1 VQFKFENTTKNK
13 QLNYTYMNTLQNV
26 YNKLSDKTELAKHEV
41 NLAITD
47 KLKVELKKYVSLV
60 SASGKNLDN
69 FYTPIRQLEREIAEL
84 KANTANVAAIA
95 QDLRKQEDLVS
106 AELDLVTKKVNEAK
120 ADLGIKIDI
129 NELVDLSSLNSTNTI
144 STRIQSDANAYL
156 KYVNTLQKPTI

>member
-1 VQFKFENTTKNK
+1 MKTTKELIIADITAK
-13 QLNYTYMNTLQNV
+13 V
-26 YNKLSDKTELAKHEV
+26 EAKLAKIELAKHEV

>member
-1 VQFKFENTTKNK
+1 
-13 QLNYTYMNTLQNV
+13 MNTLQNV
-26 YNKLSDKTELAKHEV
+26 YDRLSDKTELAKHEV

-120 ADLGIKIDI
+120 VDLGIKIDI

>member
-1 VQFKFENTTKNK
+1 
-13 QLNYTYMNTLQNV
+13 MNTLQNV

>member
-1 VQFKFENTTKNK
+1 
-13 QLNYTYMNTLQNV
+13 MNTLKTI
-26 YNKLSDKTELAKHEV
+26 YDKLSDKTELAKHEV

-60 SASGKNLDN
+60 SESGNNLDN

-84 KANTANVAAIA
+84 KANVSGVTKIS
-95 QDLRKQEDLVS
+95 QDLRKQEDLVT
-106 AELDLVTKKVNEAK
+106 AELDLVTKKVNQAK

-144 STRIQSDANAYL
+144 SSRIQNDANAYL
-156 KYVNTLQKPTI
+156 QYVKTLQKPTI

>member
-1 VQFKFENTTKNK
+1 
-13 QLNYTYMNTLQNV
+13 MNTLQNV
-26 YNKLSDKTELAKHEV
+26 YNKLADKTELAKHEV

-84 KANTANVAAIA
+84 KGNTANVAAIA

-106 AELDLVTKKVNEAK
+106 AELDLVKKK
-120 ADLGIKIDI
+120 LMK
-129 NELVDLSSLNSTNTI
+129 
-144 STRIQSDANAYL
+144 
-156 KYVNTLQKPTI
+156 QKLI

>member
-1 VQFKFENTTKNK
+1 
-13 QLNYTYMNTLQNV
+13 MNTLQNV
-26 YNKLSDKTELAKHEV
+26 YDRLSDKTELAKHEV

-69 FYTPIRQLEREIAEL
+69 FYAPIRQLERQIAEL
-84 KANTANVAAIA
+84 KANTADVTAIA